1 MVPVSKHIMVPGK
14 LDCTDHVFVSVGAG
28 YVVEKT
34 VEDANKFFSDQLNL
48 LDGTIKT
55 MRSQIMSVEDQ
66 MYAIKKVPLY
76 TF

>member
-76 TF
+76 IF